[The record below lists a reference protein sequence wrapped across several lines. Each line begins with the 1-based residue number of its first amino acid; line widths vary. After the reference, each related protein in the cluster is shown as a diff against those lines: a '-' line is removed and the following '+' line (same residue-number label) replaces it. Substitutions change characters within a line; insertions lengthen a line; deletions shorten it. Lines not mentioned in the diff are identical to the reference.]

1 MAFITAVRNR
11 LVLDFSW
18 KKVRCREYLRLPATR
33 EGRAEARRI
42 KKQIEGEIVARTFDY
57 AKWFPES
64 AKRELFT
71 PTREATAAPTFA
83 ALAREWL
90 ENKKAWFAPATYYDR
105 KRIIEG
111 KLIPFFDDATAGSTS
126 ARLVSTI
133 QLEDVERLVN
143 AVKGHEGIHGRK
155 LSNRRANII
164 LDVLRQVLDRAVLRG
179 WLTRNPA
186 RAVSKLREDRAPIDP
201 FSFEEVKTLL
211 EKGFQTPEEQRYF
224 TVAFFAGL
232 RPSEQIAAE
241 WEAVDWV
248 SRPPL
253 IGVLAAVSPRGG
265 RGRTKTEASK
275 RYVEMLPMVQHAL
288 REQRAASQLRS
299 TYIFPSRIGGPLN
312 ITNLRERVWKP
323 ALRRAG
329 LRYRTMYQ
337 TRHTFATL
345 ALQSS
350 EQIGWVSKQ
359 LGHTSDEMVIRHYAK
374 FIPNLTR
381 QDGSALAKVMQEQGL
396 A

>member
-1 MAFITAVRNR
+1 MSST
-11 LVLDFSW
+11 SH
-18 KKVRCREYLRLPATR
+18 
-33 EGRAEARRI
+33 GRR
-42 KKQIEGEIVARTFDY
+42 
-57 AKWFPES
+57 
-64 AKRELFT
+64 
-71 PTREATAAPTFA
+71 FA
-83 ALAREWL
+83 AASISACQPPGRGGPRHGGSRSRSRA
-90 ENKKAWFAPATYYDR
+90 KAWFAPATYYDR

-111 KLIPFFDDATAGSTS
+111 KLILFFDDATAGSTS

-143 AVKGHEGIHGRK
+143 AVKGHEVIHGRK

-211 EKGFQTPEEQRYF
+211 EHGFPTPEDRRYF
-224 TVAFFAGL
+224 TVAFFTGL

-323 ALRRAG
+323 ALRRTA

>member
-18 KKVRCREYLRLPATR
+18 KKVRCREYFRLPATR
-33 EGRAEARRI
+33 EGRADARRI

-57 AKWFPES
+57 AKWFPEG

-71 PTREATAAPTFA
+71 PTHETAAAPTFA

-111 KLIPFFDDATAGSTS
+111 KLIPFLDDGTAGSTS
-126 ARLVSTI
+126 ARLVSMI

-143 AVKGHEGIHGRK
+143 TVKGHEGIYGRK

-224 TVAFFAGL
+224 TVAFFTGL

-299 TYIFPSRIGGPLN
+299 SYIFPSRAGGPLN
-312 ITNLRERVWKP
+312 ITNVRERVWKP

>member
-1 MAFITAVRNR
+1 M
-11 LVLDFSW
+11 
-18 KKVRCREYLRLPATR
+18 
-33 EGRAEARRI
+33 
-42 KKQIEGEIVARTFDY
+42 
-57 AKWFPES
+57 
-64 AKRELFT
+64 
-71 PTREATAAPTFA
+71 
-83 ALAREWL
+83 
-90 ENKKAWFAPATYYDR
+90 
-105 KRIIEG
+105 
-111 KLIPFFDDATAGSTS
+111 
-126 ARLVSTI
+126 
-133 QLEDVERLVN
+133 
-143 AVKGHEGIHGRK
+143 
-155 LSNRRANII
+155 
-164 LDVLRQVLDRAVLRG
+164 LRQVLDRAVLRG
-179 WLTRNPA
+179 WLARNPA
-186 RAVSKLREDRAPIDP
+186 RAVSKLREDRVPIDP

-211 EKGFQTPEEQRYF
+211 EKGFRTPEEQRYF
-224 TVAFFAGL
+224 TVAFFTGL
-232 RPSEQIAAE
+232 RPSEQIAAK

-299 TYIFPSRIGGPLN
+299 SYIFPSRAGGPLN
-312 ITNLRERVWKP
+312 ITNVRERVWKP

-359 LGHTSDEMVIRHYAK
+359 LGHTNDEMVIRHYAK
-374 FIPNLTR
+374 FIPNLAR
-381 QDGSALAKVMQEQGL
+381 QDGSALAKIMQEQGL

>member
-33 EGRAEARRI
+33 EGRTEARRI
-42 KKQIEGEIVARTFDY
+42 KKQIEGEIVARTLDY
-57 AKWFPES
+57 AKWFPDG
-64 AKRELFT
+64 AKLDLFA
-71 PTREATAAPTFA
+71 PTRETAAAPTFA

-111 KLIPFFDDATAGSTS
+111 KLIPFFGDATAGSTS
-126 ARLVSTI
+126 ARPVSMI

-179 WLTRNPA
+179 WLARNPA
-186 RAVSKLREDRAPIDP
+186 RAVSKLREDRVPIDP

-211 EKGFQTPEEQRYF
+211 EKGFRTPEEQRYF
-224 TVAFFAGL
+224 TVAFFTGL

-299 TYIFPSRIGGPLN
+299 SYIFPSRAGGPLN
-312 ITNLRERVWKP
+312 ITNVRERVWKP

-359 LGHTSDEMVIRHYAK
+359 LGHTNDEMVIRHYAK
-374 FIPNLTR
+374 FIPNLAR
-381 QDGSALAKVMQEQGL
+381 QDGSALAKIMQEQGL

>member
-18 KKVRCREYLRLPATR
+18 KKVRCREYLRLSATR

-64 AKRELFT
+64 AKRELFALT
-71 PTREATAAPTFA
+71 HEAAAAPTFA

-105 KRIIEG
+105 KSIIEG
-111 KLIPFFDDATAGSTS
+111 KLIPFFDAATAGSTS

-186 RAVSKLREDRAPIDP
+186 RAVSKLREDRAAIDP

-211 EKGFQTPEEQRYF
+211 EHGFRTPEDRRYF
-224 TVAFFAGL
+224 TVAFFTGL

-241 WEAVDWV
+241 WEAVDWI

-275 RYVEMLPMVQHAL
+275 RYVEMVPMVQHAL

-299 TYIFPSRIGGPLN
+299 SYIFPSRTGGPLN
-312 ITNLRERVWKP
+312 ISNVRERVWKP